1 MHYPESVHA
10 DLIYRTR
17 EKKNFVKTKVLESA
31 ALLWEDHQKILIR
44 NKINK
49 LNIEGKFGQ
58 AKRGFSLEKV
68 MSKLSKTFVTRIELH
83 SSARSQL
90 LS

>member
-1 MHYPESVHA
+1 MQTKFTE
-10 DLIYRTR
+10 L
-17 EKKNFVKTKVLESA
+17 EKTENFVKTKVLESA

-58 AKRGFSLEKV
+58 AKRGFSL
-68 MSKLSKTFVTRIELH
+68 
-83 SSARSQL
+83 
-90 LS
+90 

>member
-1 MHYPESVHA
+1 MQ
-10 DLIYRTR
+10 TR
-17 EKKNFVKTKVLESA
+17 FTELEKTKNFVKTKVLESA
-31 ALLWEDHQKILIR
+31 ALLWEDQQKILIR

-49 LNIEGKFGQ
+49 LNIEGKFGP

-68 MSKLSKTFVTRIELH
+68 MSKLYKTSVTGIELR
-83 SSARSQL
+83 SSARAQL

>member
-1 MHYPESVHA
+1 MQ
-10 DLIYRTR
+10 TR
-17 EKKNFVKTKVLESA
+17 FTELEKTKNFVKTKVLESA

-68 MSKLSKTFVTRIELH
+68 MSKLSKTFVTRIELR

>member
-1 MHYPESVHA
+1 MQ
-10 DLIYRTR
+10 TR
-17 EKKNFVKTKVLESA
+17 FTELEKTKNFVKTKVLESA

-68 MSKLSKTFVTRIELH
+68 MSKLSKTSVTRIELR